1 MDRRGGPFGRPG
13 ALAALLWAA
22 PVLLL
27 VAGRLGTG
35 GSPAA
40 PARPALPPAAG
51 RASDSDAAA
60 LQNLPYIL
68 HARDSRSDLRGV
80 LVDRKDRA
88 SPGVNFFFPWS
99 LKRSGRAY
107 LIDEAGNVLWRW
119 SLRPFLEREA
129 GNPWVGHFELLPDG
143 ALIAVLENRSIVKL
157 DRDSRVLWE
166 TRLRAHHDAWVD
178 PGGDLYVC
186 ARFDRLV
193 PEIHPALPIHSDAV
207 VVLSPDGVV
216 KRTIFVVDLL
226 RRSGYS
232 WLLPRL
238 QGAEIPPS
246 VRALDVFHLNHVEV
260 FDGSLARLSPMFARG
275 NLLISIRNLNVIAIV
290 DRRSEKIVWL
300 WGPGNLT
307 YQHDP
312 RLLPDGRIL
321 VFDNGTERSQVL
333 EIDPLRL
340 QVTWRYAPPS
350 GFFSRI
356 VGAAQ
361 RLPNG
366 NTLITESMKG
376 YAFEVAPSGETV
388 WQYANPEFGKRGMRN
403 GILRMTRYDPA
414 KLTFLAER

>member
-1 MDRRGGPFGRPG
+1 M
-13 ALAALLWAA
+13 LAALLWAA

-27 VAGRLGTG
+27 VAGRLGTAG
-35 GSPAA
+35 RISAG
-40 PARPALPPAAG
+40 PARPSLPPPAKRSSAA
-51 RASDSDAAA
+51 DAAA

-68 HARDSRSDLRGV
+68 HSRDPRSDLKGV
-80 LVDRKDRA
+80 VVDRKDRV

-107 LIDEAGNVLWRW
+107 LIDAEGKVLWRW
-119 SLRPFLEREA
+119 SLRPFLDRQA
-129 GNPWVGHFELLPDG
+129 GSPWVGHFELLPDG

-166 TRLRAHHDAWVD
+166 TPLRVHHDAWAD
-178 PGGDLYVC
+178 PGGDLYVL

-193 PEIHPALPIHSDAV
+193 PEIHPSRPIHSDAV
-207 VVLSPDGVV
+207 VVLSRDGVV
-216 KRTIFVVDLL
+216 KRTIFVIDLL

-238 QGAEIPPS
+238 QGVDVPAS
-246 VRALDVFHLNHVEV
+246 VGALDVFHLNHAEV

-275 NLLISIRNLNVIAIV
+275 NLLISIRNLNAIAIV
-290 DRRSEKIVWL
+290 ERRTEKIVWL

-312 RLLPDGRIL
+312 RLLPDGHIL

-333 EIDPLRL
+333 ELDPLRL

-356 VGAAQ
+356 VGAVQ

-366 NTLITESMKG
+366 NTLITESGKG
-376 YAFEVAPSGETV
+376 YAFEVTPSGEIV
-388 WQYANPEFGKRGMRN
+388 WKYANPEFGKPGVRH
-403 GILRMTRYDPA
+403 GILRMTRYDP
-414 KLTFLAER
+414 KQLTFLADR